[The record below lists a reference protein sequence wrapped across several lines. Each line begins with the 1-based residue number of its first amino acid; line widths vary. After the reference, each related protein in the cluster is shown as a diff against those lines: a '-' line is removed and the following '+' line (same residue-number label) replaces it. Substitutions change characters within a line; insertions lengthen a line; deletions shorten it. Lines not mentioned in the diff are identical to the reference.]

1 MIARIED
8 DGWWQQIWHWAAAN
22 GDLLGWLF
30 VGSLTSLVLCAL
42 LLPAMVL
49 RLPADCFASSRDEQP
64 VPRTACAWLLRI
76 AKNALGLVFL
86 LAGIAMLLLPGQ
98 GVLTILIG
106 LMLLNFPGKRGLE
119 RRIVGRPIILK
130 LLNRMRVKRDLPPL
144 NVD

>member
-1 MIARIED
+1 
-8 DGWWQQIWHWAAAN
+8 
-22 GDLLGWLF
+22 
-30 VGSLTSLVLCAL
+30 

>member
-1 MIARIED
+1 MIALFED
-8 DGWWQQIWHWAAAN
+8 DGWWQQIWHWADAN

-30 VGSLTSLVLCAL
+30 VGSLASLVLCAL

-49 RLPADCFASSRDEQP
+49 RLPADYFASSRDEQP
-64 VPRTACAWLLRI
+64 VPRTAFAWLLRI
-76 AKNALGLVFL
+76 GKNALGLVFL

-119 RRIVGRPIILK
+119 RRIVGRPMILK